1 MISSFH
7 ASLFFLNNFML
18 HWEKARKVWHGVLF
32 FHQTDITHTL
42 KKRAHTVVGPGPWP
56 GWPSLALGRTALMRV
71 DESPL
76 QMTPLMRARTS
87 LRTNGERQCS
97 CSHFFTSSYVQEWS
111 GGVAQRGGLL
121 ALQPTMTVVV

>member
-42 KKRAHTVVGPGPWP
+42 KKEGSHCCGPWAMARLTFSSA
-56 GWPSLALGRTALMRV
+56 GQDRADACWW
-71 DESPL
+71 ES
-76 QMTPLMRARTS
+76 TPDDPADACCPVLPARRCVLT
-87 LRTNGERQCS
+87 ERDS
-97 CSHFFTSSYVQEWS
+97 VPAATSSLPHMFRNDPVE
-111 GGVAQRGGLL
+111 
-121 ALQPTMTVVV
+121 